1 MKEIQMISVITTE
14 QATSLLRRTQ
24 LLPGE
29 SLPSLLERLAQLNY
43 YPHSGV
49 LGWICRERIGD
60 SAPQN
65 NIARPKQAQTFFQ
78 LAQLTQISPDE
89 LFAASDHRFAP
100 ILTSPERVPVL
111 MLWPEESPKAT
122 MTSAL
127 AHRRLTPTSAAR
139 FCPLCLKTSAYH
151 RLSWI
156 PTAAAICLQHQCLL
170 AHQCPQCRNRVS
182 VAEIVKRCCKTCQ
195 ADLSTA
201 HVVSVADDAMGILSQ
216 QAIQHWLSLASAPA
230 LPDGYTL
237 PQHPPAVLYRL
248 LYDLCRGL
256 IACQKEW
263 PRLSVPLDSLDER
276 VSVPIHLYRQLTP
289 SQAFYLYRAAFTGIL
304 NWPQGLFQF
313 LDAYA
318 QRNITSQTSS
328 RATIRLGPLWCRWLW
343 KAWRCSQ
350 FEFLHQCL
358 VDYLM
363 ARGISLPYPLL
374 EYFKERP
381 WFIARTGLWSAER
394 TAQALD
400 ISIQGLR
407 QFLSDGPLSKCLWP
421 DSRPSAPLFERD
433 KVLAVKHEWET
444 A

>member
-1 MKEIQMISVITTE
+1 MISVVTTE
-14 QATSLLRRTQ
+14 QVTSLLRRTQ

-49 LGWICRERIGD
+49 LGWICRERISN
-60 SAPQN
+60 SAPQD
-65 NIARPKQAQTFFQ
+65 NIACPKQAQTFFQ
-78 LAQLTQISPDE
+78 LARLAQISPDE

-100 ILTSPERVPVL
+100 TLTPPGKVPVL

-139 FCPLCLKTSAYH
+139 FCPLCLETSAYH
-151 RLSWI
+151 RLSWV

-170 AHQCPQCRNRVS
+170 AHQCPQCGSCVS

-195 ADLSTA
+195 ADLSA
-201 HVVSVADDAMGILSQ
+201 APVVSVADDAMGILSQ
-216 QAIQHWLSLASAPA
+216 QAIQHWLSLVSAPA

-237 PQHPPAVLYRL
+237 LQQPPAVLYRL

-263 PRLSVPLDSLDER
+263 PCLPAPLDGLVDRASA
-276 VSVPIHLYRQLTP
+276 PIHLYRQLTP
-289 SQAFYLYRAAFTGIL
+289 TQAFYLYRAAFTGIL
-304 NWPQGLFQF
+304 NWPQGLFRL
-313 LDAYA
+313 LDAFA
-318 QRNITSQTSS
+318 QRNLTTQTSS

-343 KAWRCSQ
+343 KAWRRSQ
-350 FEFLHQCL
+350 FEFLHQSL

-363 ARGISLPYPLL
+363 ARGIFLPYPLL
-374 EYFKERP
+374 EHFKERP
-381 WFIARTGLWSAER
+381 WFIARTGLWSAQR

-400 ISIQGLR
+400 ISIQGLC
-407 QFLSDGPLSKCLWP
+407 QFLPNGPLSTCLWP
-421 DSRPSAPLFERD
+421 DSRPSMPLFERD
-433 KVLAVKHEWET
+433 KVLAVKQEWKT
-444 A
+444 G

>member
-1 MKEIQMISVITTE
+1 MISAITTG

-49 LGWICRERIGD
+49 LGWICRERMD
-60 SAPQN
+60 NSAPQDN
-65 NIARPKQAQTFFQ
+65 VTRPKQTQTFFQ
-78 LAQLTQISPDE
+78 LAQLTQISPEE

-100 ILTSPERVPVL
+100 ILTPPGKPPVL
-111 MLWPEESPKAT
+111 MLWPEESPKT
-122 MTSAL
+122 KMTSAL
-127 AHRRLTPTSAAR
+127 AQRRLNPTSAAR

-151 RLSWI
+151 RLSWV

-170 AHQCPQCRNRVS
+170 AHQCPQCENRVS
-182 VAEIVKRCCKTCQ
+182 VPEIVKRCCKTCQ
-195 ADLSTA
+195 ADLSGA
-201 HVVSVADDAMGILSQ
+201 HAVSVADDAMGILSQ
-216 QAIQHWLSLASAPA
+216 QAIQHWLSVASAPT
-230 LPDGYTL
+230 LPDGCTL

-263 PRLSVPLDSLDER
+263 SYLPAPLDGLAERASL
-276 VSVPIHLYRQLTP
+276 PIYLYRRLTP
-289 SQAFYLYRAAFTGIL
+289 KQAFYLYRAAFTGIL

-318 QRNITSQTSS
+318 QRNLITQTSS
-328 RATIRLGPLWCRWLW
+328 RATIRLGPLWWRWLW
-343 KAWRCSQ
+343 QAWRCSE

-374 EYFKERP
+374 EHFKDRP
-381 WFIARTGLWSAER
+381 WFTARTGLWSAER

-400 ISIQGLR
+400 IPVQDLCRLLPDAPLR
-407 QFLSDGPLSKCLWP
+407 KCLWP
-421 DSRPSAPLFERD
+421 DSRPSTPLFERD
-433 KVLAVKHEWET
+433 KILAVKQKWE
-444 A
+444 AGWRQA

>member
-1 MKEIQMISVITTE
+1 MISFITTK
-14 QATSLLRRTQ
+14 QVISLLRRTQ

-43 YPHSGV
+43 YPHSGM
-49 LGWICRERIGD
+49 LGWICREQMD
-60 SAPQN
+60 NSAPQD

-78 LAQLTQISPDE
+78 LARLTQISPDE
-89 LFAASDHRFAP
+89 LFVTSDHRFAP
-100 ILTSPERVPVL
+100 TLTPPGKIPVL
-111 MLWPEESPKAT
+111 MLWPEESPKVM

-127 AHRRLTPTSAAR
+127 AHRRLNPTSAAR

-151 RLSWI
+151 RLSWV
-156 PTAAAICLQHQCLL
+156 PTATAICLQHQCLL
-170 AHQCPQCRNRVS
+170 AHLCPQCGNRVS
-182 VAEIVKRCCKTCQ
+182 VAEIIKRCCKMCQ
-195 ADLSTA
+195 ADLSAA

-237 PQHPPAVLYRL
+237 PYHPSTVLHQL

-263 PRLSVPLDSLDER
+263 SCLPAPLDGLVER
-276 VSVPIHLYRQLTP
+276 ASVPIHLYRRLTP
-289 SQAFYLYRAAFTGIL
+289 KQAFYLYRAAFTGIL

-318 QRNITSQTSS
+318 QRNLTTQTSS

-343 KAWRCSQ
+343 QAWRCSE

-374 EYFKERP
+374 EHFKERP

-407 QFLSDGPLSKCLWP
+407 QFLSDGSLRKCLWT
-421 DSRPSAPLFERD
+421 DSRPSTPLFERD
-433 KVLAVKHEWET
+433 EVLAIKQEWE
-444 A
+444 AR